1 MKHDDAP
8 RLPDWSTF
16 EDRDEMFLT
25 ARRIDGHP
33 GISDGERLRHSSAL
47 IWIDEKCGW
56 AKTRSRFYRLM
67 KKDEDEA

>member
-1 MKHDDAP
+1 
-8 RLPDWSTF
+8 
-16 EDRDEMFLT
+16 MFLT

-56 AKTRSRFYRLM
+56 AKTRSRFDRLM
-67 KKDEDEA
+67 KKDEAEA